1 VSDFSATTAR
11 VDPGRIARLAVGL
24 TFFCHGLYFAGWAA
38 HIPHVKAALGLSS
51 GELGFVLLAAPLGV
65 VCALA
70 AAARLLPRWG
80 SRRAVR
86 GAVVG
91 YCLSGLLV
99 GLAPSAGLLFATL
112 FVWGAF
118 QAVLDVAMNTQG
130 IAVER
135 RQRRRL
141 MSGLHGC
148 WSLGSFSGAAV
159 GAAAV
164 GAGISLTDQQ
174 AILLVPIVGA
184 VATLSLWMVEDIP
197 AAPEAEGPGHEVPAR
212 RSGSGPRLLFSRAIL
227 TLAAIAFAGL
237 VCEGAA
243 ADWSAVYLRGSLHTS
258 AGYAGLAY
266 TAFSLTMVAVR
277 LAGNRLTTRFRPE
290 HVLPLLAAFATAGI
304 TAGLLIATPVAGI
317 LGFACLGVGL
327 GSIVPNT
334 FSAAGRVPGA
344 EVGAAVSTVAALSYS
359 GLVFVPPLMGA
370 LADLVTLRFALLL
383 LALLTGAITVLTA
396 RTRAL
401 ASRGLP
407 ESAGG

>member
-1 VSDFSATTAR
+1 MSDSVAAAVR
-11 VDPGRIARLAVGL
+11 ADPDRIARVAVGL

-65 VCALA
+65 VLALA
-70 AAARLLPRWG
+70 IAARLLPRWG

-86 GAVVG
+86 GAVLG
-91 YCLSGLLV
+91 YCLSGVLV
-99 GLAPSAGLLFATL
+99 GLAPSAGLLFAAL

-118 QAVLDVAMNTQG
+118 QAVLDMAMNTQG

-148 WSLGSFSGAAV
+148 WSLGSFSGAGL

-164 GAGISLTDQQ
+164 GAGISLTGQQ
-174 AILLVPIVGA
+174 VILSLPIVLA
-184 VATLSLWMVEDIP
+184 VGSLSLWMVDD
-197 AAPEAEGPGHEVPAR
+197 VPAEMHHVPGGAAEPRPR
-212 RSGSGPRLLFSRAIL
+212 RRLLFSRTIL

-243 ADWSAVYLRGSLHTS
+243 ADWSAVYLRGSLGTS

-290 HVLPLLAAFATAGI
+290 HVLPLLAALATAG
-304 TAGLLIATPVAGI
+304 TAAGLLVGTPIAGI

-359 GLVFVPPLMGA
+359 GFVFGPPLIGA
-370 LADLVTLRFALLL
+370 LSGLVTLRFALLL
-383 LALLTGAITVLTA
+383 LPLLTAAITVLTA
-396 RTRAL
+396 RTQAL
-401 ASRGLP
+401 ASGLP
-407 ESAGG
+407 ESARG